1 MSSSELSGA
10 SLPEGIE
17 VDEAAAYFGIVESS
31 ASLHTLLEME
41 PTEALCLFLEMTADL
56 HLSEGDFDFETAS
69 QRMNCEG
76 GEIYYLVAGH
86 LGMMRLADP
95 LFRYLGMEDSEGES
109 GGPDPGLDDED
120 SATLLEFT
128 DSMTLLKFLSVG
140 FQHGGADTA
149 KKYLGG
155 LTARIS
161 DPGANLQEFKL
172 LSSSLSAVIHSF
184 QNGGEVAPIPG
195 LAEAPAIT
203 IAKALENQGSKSTT
217 QQSVPVQQ
225 PPVQSTTAATPSAPS
240 PAVSQP
246 SVQKVATS
254 EIAKPVP
261 LPGSV
266 SPPAP
271 LKVLKPMASQPS
283 VSEVPVPLPS
293 QSMPVVTPDRK
304 DSEKEKDAFAGAFGL
319 PTPAVNPLLQ
329 STSPN
334 LPIEDTIAIPEPVSA
349 ELETPSQ
356 YPSTI
361 VDEIEPESFADVS
374 MENMLQSI
382 STSGHTIPAKEPMES
397 ASPVVEQAPVQ
408 NLVESQPEVSAKV
421 IESTIEEV
429 PQPAVAE
436 EEQSQLTET
445 ANIADVSD
453 DGLPRPVRAA
463 PIRGPVSAGGIQQG
477 QDILA
482 AQQAAAKQQAIAA
495 QQAVQHQALAAQQ
508 AAQQQ
513 AIAAQQAAQQQAVAQ
528 QAAQQQAAAQQ
539 QVIAAQQAAQQ
550 AAQAYQPTI
559 RSGVHCQ
566 GCGIG
571 LDPTWSHCP
580 VCGMGRA

>member
-1 MSSSELSGA
+1 
-10 SLPEGIE
+10 
-17 VDEAAAYFGIVESS
+17 
-31 ASLHTLLEME
+31 
-41 PTEALCLFLEMTADL
+41 
-56 HLSEGDFDFETAS
+56 
-69 QRMNCEG
+69 
-76 GEIYYLVAGH
+76 
-86 LGMMRLADP
+86 
-95 LFRYLGMEDSEGES
+95 
-109 GGPDPGLDDED
+109 
-120 SATLLEFT
+120 
-128 DSMTLLKFLSVG
+128 
-140 FQHGGADTA
+140 
-149 KKYLGG
+149 
-155 LTARIS
+155 
-161 DPGANLQEFKL
+161 
-172 LSSSLSAVIHSF
+172 
-184 QNGGEVAPIPG
+184 
-195 LAEAPAIT
+195 
-203 IAKALENQGSKSTT
+203 
-217 QQSVPVQQ
+217 
-225 PPVQSTTAATPSAPS
+225 
-240 PAVSQP
+240 
-246 SVQKVATS
+246 
-254 EIAKPVP
+254 
-261 LPGSV
+261 
-266 SPPAP
+266 
-271 LKVLKPMASQPS
+271 MASQPS

-319 PTPAVNPLLQ
+319 PTSAVNPLLQ

-361 VDEIEPESFADVS
+361 ADEIEPESFADVS

-397 ASPVVEQAPVQ
+397 ASPVVKQAPVQ

-445 ANIADVSD
+445 ANIADVS
-453 DGLPRPVRAA
+453 A